1 MYVCIGDACLM
12 YSCVCPN
19 AHRLWYVR
27 VLGIVVLAQRQ
38 CQVSCQCETS
48 PLGTFMSCRIRM
60 CGQQVGLLHVLAMS
74 CNCCACWLVSL
85 CNQLEWFR
93 RPAIVYQG
101 YSVESFVSG
110 SHLCIVMVMF
120 PWGCI
125 SPKQDTNAA
134 TWEAKGILLQRS
146 LCLNLIE
153 VMLKLGSLSALVVTC
168 VHGQLTIQISGSPIA

>member
-1 MYVCIGDACLM
+1 MVRTSECRGLSYLHKVSAKCH
-12 YSCVCPN
+12 VN
-19 AHRLWYVR
+19 AK
-27 VLGIVVLAQRQ
+27 
-38 CQVSCQCETS
+38 TS

-125 SPKQDTNAA
+125 SLKQDSNAA

-168 VHGQLTIQISGSPIA
+168 VHGQLTIQISGSLIA